1 MTIRQEAIRSGFNAK
16 TTAAEALKG
25 VDLSGKRALVTG
37 GHAGLGLET
46 TRALAQAGAT
56 VVVPARNPEHA
67 QTALKGMPGV
77 EVSSLDLM
85 DPDSIDTF
93 AKSFLDSGRPLDI
106 LVANAGTM
114 AVPLTRDRRGY
125 EAQFSTNHLGHFQLT
140 VRLWPALKLA
150 GHARVVSLSSGAHRL
165 SPVDFDDPTYERREY
180 DKWKAYGQS
189 KSANVLFAVGLD
201 KRGEAQGIRAFAVHP
216 GMIVTDLQRHVSIE
230 ELKAA
235 GFRDEHGQIP
245 AAQASLYKTVEQGA
259 ATSVW
264 CSASPDLAGKGG
276 VYCEDVDVARAV
288 PADYKENGGVS
299 PWAID
304 PILADRLWVLSE
316 ELTST
321 TLEA

>member
-1 MTIRQEAIRSGFNAK
+1 MTTRQEAIPSGFNAK
-16 TTAAEALKG
+16 TTATEALKG

-67 QTALKGMPGV
+67 QTALKGTPGV

-106 LVANAGTM
+106 LVANAGTV
-114 AVPLTRDRRGY
+114 AVPFTRDRRGY

-150 GHARVVSLSSGAHRL
+150 GHARVVSLSSAAHRL
-165 SPVDFDDPTYERREY
+165 SPVDFDDPNYERREY

-201 KRGEAQGIRAFAVHP
+201 TRGEAQGIRAFAVHP
-216 GMIVTDLQRHVSIE
+216 GMIVTDLQRHLSIE

-264 CSASPDLAGKGG
+264 CATSPGLAGKGG
-276 VYCEDVDVARAV
+276 VYCEDVDIARAV

-304 PILADRLWVLSE
+304 PILADRLWLLSE
-316 ELTST
+316 ELTNT